1 VGNEWRSDDGAGL
14 EVARRLRAAGAR
26 AVEREGEPIDLID
39 MWADEPQTTVIDAVS
54 SGAEPGTIH
63 RVDAGQT
70 RLPAELFRGS
80 THALGVAEAVE
91 LARALGRLPPRLTV
105 IGIEGAAFTAGK
117 GLTSAVEDA
126 VARVVR
132 ELLGE
137 S

>member
-1 VGNEWRSDDGAGL
+1 MSGGATTARGWRSPAGCAPR
-14 EVARRLRAAGAR
+14 ER

-63 RVDAGQT
+63 RVDAGQA

-91 LARALGRLPPRLTV
+91 LARALGRPPL
-105 IGIEGAAFTAGK
+105 A
-117 GLTSAVEDA
+117 
-126 VARVVR
+126 
-132 ELLGE
+132 
-137 S
+137 